1 MEKWN
6 KDAAQVSPV
15 FKSKAHDDAR
25 FKARSAR
32 SLEAL
37 FEPSAIAVIGASAR
51 EGSVGQA
58 VFRNLLMNGYTG
70 TLFPINPSRK
80 SVMGVKCHPG
90 ILDLEDDVDLAVV
103 VVPAPG
109 VPEVLDQCAEK
120 GVSGAIV
127 ISAGFK
133 ESGSA
138 GVNLEAEIGAI
149 ARASGLALLG
159 PNCLGIINTAS
170 HISMNASFARRMAL
184 PGNIAFMSQSGALC
198 TSILDYALGNNI
210 GFSKFISFGNKADI
224 NETDLLRYLGEDDQT
239 QVILMYIEDLS
250 DGQTFMHVAREV
262 SDTSGKPILAIK
274 TGRTAEGATAAA
286 SHTGSLAGTD
296 EVYDAILAQS
306 GVLRVDTVQQLF
318 DYAMAFGTQPM
329 PASSGVAIVTNAGG
343 PGILTTDASIRFGMD
358 LARFSEETISRLRK
372 SLPEAASLNNPVD
385 VIGDARHDRYESALK
400 AVLEDENTGGVV
412 VILTPQTMTDI
423 EEVAKVIVDVSA
435 AYDKPVLA
443 SFMGLVDVTPGV
455 EILRKNGIP
464 HYPFPEGAAQAM
476 RTMYQYASWVSR
488 PRTEERI
495 FEVDRRE
502 VAGILKRALDEGR
515 TRLPDLEALGVLKAY
530 GIPVLPSRLARSCEE
545 VVEICDEIG
554 FPIVMKIASPDILHK
569 TDVQGVVVGIETR
582 DTVRPFP
589 I

>member
-1 MEKWN
+1 
-6 KDAAQVSPV
+6 
-15 FKSKAHDDAR
+15 
-25 FKARSAR
+25 
-32 SLEAL
+32 
-37 FEPSAIAVIGASAR
+37 
-51 EGSVGQA
+51 
-58 VFRNLLMNGYTG
+58 
-70 TLFPINPSRK
+70 
-80 SVMGVKCHPG
+80 
-90 ILDLEDDVDLAVV
+90 
-103 VVPAPG
+103 
-109 VPEVLDQCAEK
+109 
-120 GVSGAIV
+120 
-127 ISAGFK
+127 
-133 ESGSA
+133 
-138 GVNLEAEIGAI
+138 
-149 ARASGLALLG
+149 
-159 PNCLGIINTAS
+159 
-170 HISMNASFARRMAL
+170 
-184 PGNIAFMSQSGALC
+184 
-198 TSILDYALGNNI
+198 
-210 GFSKFISFGNKADI
+210 
-224 NETDLLRYLGEDDQT
+224 
-239 QVILMYIEDLS
+239 
-250 DGQTFMHVAREV
+250 
-262 SDTSGKPILAIK
+262 
-274 TGRTAEGATAAA
+274 
-286 SHTGSLAGTD
+286 
-296 EVYDAILAQS
+296 
-306 GVLRVDTVQQLF
+306 
-318 DYAMAFGTQPM
+318 
-329 PASSGVAIVTNAGG
+329 
-343 PGILTTDASIRFGMD
+343 
-358 LARFSEETISRLRK
+358 
-372 SLPEAASLNNPVD
+372 
-385 VIGDARHDRYESALK
+385 
-400 AVLEDENTGGVV
+400 V